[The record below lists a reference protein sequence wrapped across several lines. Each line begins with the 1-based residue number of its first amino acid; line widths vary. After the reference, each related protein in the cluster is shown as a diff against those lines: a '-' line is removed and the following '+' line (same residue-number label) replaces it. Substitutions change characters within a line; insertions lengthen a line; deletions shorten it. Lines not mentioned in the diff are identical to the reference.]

1 MAKNVR
7 LILFVQPD
15 PKNFN
20 SVRLENFRQIPV
32 QNGVYLVL
40 VDLNVQVKIKLKLLT
55 WSIVPLDLS
64 VKVAKHKNVMQ
75 VDL

>member
-1 MAKNVR
+1 M
-7 LILFVQPD
+7 QPD
-15 PKNFN
+15 LKNFN
-20 SVRLENFRQIPV
+20 SAQLANFRQIPV

-40 VDLNVQVKIKLKLLT
+40 MDLNVQVKIKLILLT